1 MKKVRIAGVPEH
13 FNLPWHLCIE
23 EGSFEDAGIDLEW
36 IDVPEGTGKMCQML
50 RDNETDLA
58 LVLTEGI
65 VRDIA
70 NGNPSKIIQNYVESP
85 LIWGVH
91 TGFGRNTDELMQKT
105 NPVIAISRL
114 GSGSHLMAF
123 VWAKKRG
130 LNLENLQFEIVH
142 TLDGAVESLRNGT
155 ADFFLWERFTTQPLV
170 TANIF
175 DRVDECPTPWPCFVW
190 VGRNEFLEKE
200 KHTVS
205 LIQEILEPTLDE
217 FLMIPS
223 IDRTIAS
230 RYGLELHEVTRWMS
244 LTRWST
250 ADFKPET
257 LNIIQKQLIELGLM
271 SKKITFADIV
281 HR

>member
-23 EGSFEDAGIDLEW
+23 DGSFDDAGIDLEW

-50 RDNETDLA
+50 ESGETDLA
-58 LVLTEGI
+58 IVLTEGI
-65 VRDIA
+65 VKA
-70 NGNPSKIIQNYVESP
+70 VASGNPSKIIQNYVESP
-85 LIWGVH
+85 LLWGVH
-91 TGFGRNTDELMQKT
+91 TKFGKNTEELLQKT
-105 NPVIAISRL
+105 NPIIAISRM

-123 VWAKKRG
+123 VWAQKRG
-130 LNLENLQFEIVH
+130 IQPEQLQFKIVH
-142 TLDGAVESLRNGT
+142 TLDGAVEHLKNES

-170 TANIF
+170 SAGIF
-175 DRVDECPTPWPCFVW
+175 QRIDECPTPWPCFVL

-200 KHTVS
+200 SQTVS
-205 LIQEILEPTLDE
+205 LIQEIIEPTIDE
-217 FLMIPS
+217 FTFIPS

-230 RYGLELHEVTRWMS
+230 RYGLELEQVTHWLG
-244 LTRWST
+244 LTRWSS
-250 ADFKPET
+250 ADFKQET
-257 LNIIQKQLIELGLM
+257 LNIIQNQLIDLALM

>member
-23 EGSFEDAGIDLEW
+23 DGSFDDAGIDLEW

-50 RDNETDLA
+50 ESGETDLA
-58 LVLTEGI
+58 IVLTEGI
-65 VRDIA
+65 VKA
-70 NGNPSKIIQNYVESP
+70 VASGNPSKIIQNYVESP
-85 LIWGVH
+85 LLWGVH
-91 TGFGRNTDELMQKT
+91 TKFGKNTEELLQKT
-105 NPVIAISRL
+105 NPIIAISRM

-123 VWAKKRG
+123 VWAQKRG
-130 LNLENLQFEIVH
+130 IQPEQLQFKIVH
-142 TLDGAVESLRNGT
+142 TLDGAVEHLKNES

-170 TANIF
+170 SAGIF
-175 DRVDECPTPWPCFVW
+175 QRVDECPTPWPCFVL

-200 KHTVS
+200 SHTVS
-205 LIQEILEPTLDE
+205 LIQEIIEPTIDE
-217 FLMIPS
+217 FTFIPS

-230 RYGLELHEVTRWMS
+230 RYGLELEQVTLWLG
-244 LTRWST
+244 LTRWSS
-250 ADFKPET
+250 ADFKQET
-257 LNIIQKQLIELGLM
+257 LNIIQNQLIDLALM

>member
-50 RDNETDLA
+50 ESDETDLA

-65 VRDIA
+65 IKAIA
-70 NGNPSKIIQNYVESP
+70 AGNPSKIIQNYVASP

-91 TGFGRNTDELMQKT
+91 TGFQRNIDELMQKP
-105 NPVIAISRL
+105 NPTVAISRL

-123 VWAKKRG
+123 VWAKNRG
-130 LNLENLQFEIVH
+130 LNPNNLQFEVVH
-142 TLDGAVESLRNGT
+142 TLEGAKESLINGNS
-155 ADFFLWERFTTQPLV
+155 DFFLWERFTTQPLV
-170 TANIF
+170 TAKIF
-175 DRVDECPTPWPCFVW
+175 KRVGECPTPWPCFVLA
-190 VGRNEFLEKE
+190 GRSEFITKE
-200 KHTVS
+200 KHTLT
-205 LIQEILEPTLDE
+205 LIQEIIEPTLDE
-217 FLMIPS
+217 FSHIPS

-230 RYGLELHEVTRWMS
+230 RYDLEIDEVRQWLG

-250 ADFKPET
+250 NDFDEET
-257 LNIIQKQLIELGLM
+257 LNLIQNQLMELGLM